1 MPPKAKKAAA
11 KKAGPSSAALAALK
25 ARREKELEL
34 ERIRKEEEEAEEL
47 RLKEEEEKRLADEKA
62 KEERAKQRQEA
73 KGNEP
78 KGLSGK
84 EREQKEK
91 NLKKLEQMRKSG
103 MQIPEA
109 MLRKLMGD
117 DSSSTAT
124 DSTTASKKEK
134 TETLAQKK
142 KRIREEKAAAEKAE
156 KEKEQA
162 EAAKKEEGSGDWED
176 EASDDWE
183 AEADKEEAKADE
195 LESQESSFVVVS
207 NPADTATEETESVS
221 TTAPSTTHTD
231 PEGED
236 LRSPICCVLGHVDTG
251 KTKLLDYIR
260 RTNVQHGEAGG
271 ITQQIGASFFPVES
285 ILQKTKSLN
294 AMLKKQLQIKVPGLL
309 VIDTPGHESFTN
321 LRSRGSALCDIS
333 ILVVDIMHG
342 LEPQTKESI
351 RLLKQRKCP
360 FVVAL
365 NKIDRLYDWK
375 ANKDAPFD
383 VTFKKQKDYVRAEFD
398 KRIQAVQL
406 ELSEQGLNAMLYTR
420 NKDFLRNVS
429 LVPTS
434 AHTGEGIP
442 DLLLLMVQLTQRH
455 MSQKLT
461 YTDELHCTVLE
472 VKKVEGH
479 GITIDVILVNG
490 TLKEGDTILV
500 CGMNGPIVT
509 QVRALLTPQ
518 PLKELRVKA
527 EYVHH
532 KSIKAAQGIKISA
545 HNLEDAVPGTAMYVL
560 REGDDIE
567 KLREEVMSELG
578 TMVSRT
584 QSDMGVCVQASTLG
598 ALEALLSF
606 LKDSKI
612 PVSTVG
618 VGTVH
623 KKDIMRVIGIKE
635 KNPKYAVMLCF
646 DVTISPEAQEIADK
660 EEIKIFTA
668 DIIYHLQD
676 KFTQYLK
683 DFAEAARM
691 RDQNSAVFPCVLE
704 IIKGNVFNKK
714 DPIILGMKVVKG
726 QLRPGTPL
734 FVWKTKEDSKKKYP
748 FHVGKVESAEVEH
761 RPQKVVKAGLSAAV
775 KIKAEGI
782 TFGRQIEEK
791 DVFYSEITRESLDA
805 LKESFR
811 EEMDKSDWQLCIEL
825 KKMLGIL

>member
-1 MPPKAKKAAA
+1 MPPKAKKAAGKPGA

-34 ERIRKEEEEAEEL
+34 EKIRKEEEDAEEQ
-47 RLKEEEEKRLADEKA
+47 RIKEEEEQRLAEEKA
-62 KEERAKQRQEA
+62 KEERARIRQEA
-73 KGNEP
+73 RSNEP
-78 KGLSGK
+78 KGPSGK
-84 EREQKEK
+84 DREQKER

-109 MLRKLMGD
+109 MLKKLMGD
-117 DSSSTAT
+117 DSSTAT

-142 KRIREEKAAAEKAE
+142 KRIREEKAAAEAAE
-156 KEKEQA
+156 KVKASEPK
-162 EAAKKEEGSGDWED
+162 KKEESGDWED
-176 EASDDWE
+176 EDSDDWE
-183 AEADKEEAKADE
+183 AEADKEEAKAAVDAE
-195 LESQESSFVVVS
+195 KVDGGDLESQGSSFVVVS
-207 NPADTATEETESVS
+207 NPNDTQTEETESVA
-221 TTAPSTTHTD
+221 TTAPSTAHTD
-231 PEGED
+231 PEED

-271 ITQQIGASFFPVES
+271 ITQQIGASFFPVEAV
-285 ILQKTKSLN
+285 LEKTKSLN
-294 AMLKKQLQIKVPGLL
+294 SMLKKQLEIKVPGLL

-342 LEPQTKESI
+342 LEPQTRESI
-351 RLLKQRKCP
+351 KLLKQRKCP
-360 FVVAL
+360 FIVAL

-375 ANKDAPFD
+375 PIKDAPFE
-383 VTFKKQKDYVRAEFD
+383 VTFKKQQDYVKAEFD
-398 KRIQAVQL
+398 KRIQSVMLQ
-406 ELSEQGLNAMLYTR
+406 LSEQGLNANLYTK

-455 MSQKLT
+455 MSQKLA
-461 YTDELHCTVLE
+461 YTDELRCTVLE

-490 TLKEGDTILV
+490 TIKEGDTILI
-500 CGMNGPIVT
+500 CGLNGPIVT

-560 REGDDIE
+560 KDGDNIE
-567 KLREEVMSELG
+567 QLREDVMSELG

-646 DVTISPEAQEIADK
+646 DVVISPEAQDIADK

-668 DIIYHLQD
+668 DIIYHCML
-676 KFTQYLK
+676 Y
-683 DFAEAARM
+683 
-691 RDQNSAVFPCVLE
+691 
-704 IIKGNVFNKK
+704 
-714 DPIILGMKVVKG
+714 IL
-726 QLRPGTPL
+726 
-734 FVWKTKEDSKKKYP
+734 
-748 FHVGKVESAEVEH
+748 
-761 RPQKVVKAGLSAAV
+761 
-775 KIKAEGI
+775 
-782 TFGRQIEEK
+782 
-791 DVFYSEITRESLDA
+791 VFYYN
-805 LKESFR
+805 
-811 EEMDKSDWQLCIEL
+811 
-825 KKMLGIL
+825 